1 LLLVFVSSGLKGFI
15 FSIPAK
21 TERPRRFCS
30 AVPSAPPNTDFGH
43 DQTLYNICDFLG
55 KGFFQS
61 PAMILSSLAEG
72 RGDNEVEV

>member
-1 LLLVFVSSGLKGFI
+1 MLVFVSSGLKGFI

-55 KGFFQS
+55 KRFF
-61 PAMILSSLAEG
+61 
-72 RGDNEVEV
+72 